1 MRLQIADWHDYLKVL
16 HETVHIWS
24 AGLSARDYQLFLQQQ
39 QSSPWFK
46 QNCRLYTLK
55 DSRDRIQASCKLYS
69 LNLSSRGRNY
79 RVAGLGAVYTQ
90 SSFRNQGLASEL
102 INDVLDFCEDS
113 SFDGVVLFSE
123 IATEF
128 YEDFGFESLGSGT
141 DFEIEAR
148 RQPAQLLEHAST
160 ALARQ
165 VLSTK
170 QVPLL
175 YRLYNRWLRCQPYGV
190 ARDIPYWLY
199 KVQKEE
205 FLSHHAANGRP
216 GLGLGILGLENAENC
231 ENNTSAGNGY
241 FIGEETAGCLRI
253 LEIIGDRPARQ
264 RIWLHL
270 LSQLLTGKIQK
281 LSGWEGLI
289 RDMAPS
295 FQIRGLDLNLG
306 GMTRSKAS
314 TQTSLASSSSLMP
327 EECLKV
333 FFRQRTWGQCM
344 IHVLNPQLK
353 DWLQIDPCPLLEF
366 DHL

>member
-46 QNCRLYTLK
+46 RNCRLYTLK

-79 RVAGLGAVYTQ
+79 RLAGLGAVYTQ
-90 SSFRNQGLASEL
+90 SSFRNQGFASEL
-102 INDVLDFCEDS
+102 INDVLDFCEEGGL
-113 SFDGVVLFSE
+113 DGVVLFSE

-148 RQPAQLLEHAST
+148 RQPSQLLEQSST
-160 ALARQ
+160 VLRRQ
-165 VLSTK
+165 VLSAK

-175 YRLYNRWLRCQPYGV
+175 SRLYNRWLRRQPYGV
-190 ARDIPYWLY
+190 VRDIPYWLY

-205 FLSHHAANGRP
+205 FLGHHMVTGRP
-216 GLGLGILGLENAENC
+216 GLELGILDFENSKNC
-231 ENNTSAGNGY
+231 ENSASAGNGY

-253 LEIIGDRPARQ
+253 LEIIGDRQARQ

-270 LSQLLTGKIQK
+270 LSQLLAGKIPK

-295 FQIRGLDLNLG
+295 FQIRGLDLNFG
-306 GMTRSKAS
+306 ERTRGKAS
-314 TQTSLASSSSLMP
+314 IQASLESSSSSIP
-327 EECLKV
+327 AECLKV